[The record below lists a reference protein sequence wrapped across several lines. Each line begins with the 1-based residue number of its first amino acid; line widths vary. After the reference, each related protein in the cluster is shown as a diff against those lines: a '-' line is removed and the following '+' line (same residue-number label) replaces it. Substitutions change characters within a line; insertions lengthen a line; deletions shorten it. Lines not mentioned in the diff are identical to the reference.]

1 MSYVADELTAVP
13 SPHPTWLRRLGS
25 LLKSIVSRIDLS
37 HFPRSCC
44 N

>member
-1 MSYVADELTAVP
+1 MSYVADELTAAPASGP
-13 SPHPTWLRRLGS
+13 SLLRRLGAV
-25 LLKSIVSRIDLS
+25 LKAIIARIDLS